1 MRKFKVV
8 DIYGSFGLFLDEEYN
23 AESES
28 DAWEQVIDEIDDN
41 IGNYID
47 IEFEEIY
54 DEEMEG
60 EENEEY

>member
-1 MRKFKVV
+1 MKKYKVV
-8 DIYGSFGLFLDEEYN
+8 DIYASLGLFLDEEVY

-28 DAWEQVIDEIDDN
+28 DAWEQIIDEIDEN

-54 DEEMEG
+54 DEESEG
-60 EENEEY
+60 EENERY